1 MFRGGLT
8 KPDQG
13 AEGSRKPR
21 QSPQAQRAYNQMRD
35 VEEEFKRPAR
45 FREALQQRERGRQN
59 GISYSPYLEI
69 PSSHIRRHRSRTGSI
84 GSTGPASTQGSD
96 GGVEDSGRK
105 RRGHRTKPLE
115 EPQRLRTAFIR
126 TYVGACREC
135 RTRKVKCTHFD
146 DTELEANYQASKQSR
161 HPLAPMSPSRQVLI
175 SSPGPYSPIQC
186 PNELFG
192 VGSHTSGCPNQPI
205 VNHHDHLPDDIV
217 LESPSTLVN
226 TSRERM
232 FLSREDTQISVNPAY
247 SPTYSPTYSVPL
259 GYDDLYTPFLNT
271 HPVSPMLSSPAS
283 SVGDV
288 DKPLGLLISNS
299 VTNDLIWECKRG
311 AVDPW
316 AVACPDSETYQ
327 CHARFPNHISFLDH
341 YRTQHEP
348 FVNEKIVRRCTCC
361 GYFEGPFVPRCTK
374 CQKEI
379 CFYCDASGLLDTWYY
394 GTMMSP
400 APSLTAGTSTITT
413 GQGFGNG
420 LLGPPSFVGSNSS
433 GPNSYVSNSYG
444 FYGSSYASSM
454 SNRTFGTVLIPRSE
468 HASAHQAHHA
478 IPKLDLARAHHN
490 KNSISPTKEDHPT
503 IPLIDDD
510 DDDDDHHHH
519 HYFPKKPFSF
529 AKCRAFPTAV
539 FLISRSA
546 EISLGLTNSKL
557 KFCLALVHFFI
568 LSLLLPLGFSDMNT
582 TTTASSSS
590 SMIKQIEEGTLRYV
604 GLMGRHGH
612 IPFEP
617 VVCIAVGVL
626 GMWIVKSGSQFVQE
640 VVAGE
645 RVTSLLPM
653 YLIA

>member
-1 MFRGGLT
+1 MFRGGST

-13 AEGSRKPR
+13 AEGSRKPH

-35 VEEEFKRPAR
+35 VEEEFKRPGH

-59 GISYSPYLEI
+59 GISDSPYLEI
-69 PSSHIRRHRSRTGSI
+69 PSPHIRRHRSRTGSI

-126 TYVGACREC
+126 TYVGACGEC

-161 HPLAPMSPSRQVLI
+161 HPLAPMSPRPQVPI
-175 SSPGPYSPIQC
+175 SSPGPYSPVQC

-226 TSRERM
+226 TSRERL
-232 FLSREDTQISVNPAY
+232 FLSREDAQISVNPSY
-247 SPTYSPTYSVPL
+247 SPTYSPAYSTPL
-259 GYDDLYTPFLNT
+259 GFDDSFLNSD
-271 HPVSPMLSSPAS
+271 PVSPMLSSSAC

-299 VTNDLIWECKRG
+299 ATNNLIWECKRG

-316 AVACPDSETYQ
+316 AVTRTDSESYQ

-361 GYFEGPFVPRCTK
+361 GYFEGPFASRCTK
-374 CQKEI
+374 CQNSFHFV
-379 CFYCDASGLLDTWYY
+379 CNASGLLDTWYY

-433 GPNSYVSNSYG
+433 GPNSHVSNSYG
-444 FYGSSYASSM
+444 SNSYGIYGSSYAGSM
-454 SNRTFGTVLIPRSE
+454 SNRTFGTAPIPRSE
-468 HASAHQAHHA
+468 HASAHQAHHTT
-478 IPKLDLARAHHN
+478 PKLDLARAHHN

-503 IPLIDDD
+503 IPRL
-510 DDDDDHHHH
+510 DHHYYHH
-519 HYFPKKPFSF
+519 HYYFPKKPFSF
-529 AKCRAFPTAV
+529 AKCRAFPTTV
-539 FLISRSA
+539 FLISVSA
-546 EISLGLTNSKL
+546 EISLDLINPKL
-557 KFCLALVHFFI
+557 NFCLALVHFLI
-568 LSLLLPLGFSDMNT
+568 LLLLLPLGFSDMNP
-582 TTTASSSS
+582 TTASSSS
-590 SMIKQIEEGTLRYV
+590 SMIERIAEGTLRYV
-604 GLMGRHGH
+604 GSMRRHGH
-612 IPFEP
+612 IPFVP
-617 VVCIAVGVL
+617 VVRIAVGVL
-626 GMWIVKSGSQFVQE
+626 GMWIVRSGSQFVQE
-640 VVAGE
+640 VVAVEG
-645 RVTSLLPM
+645 VTSLLPM